1 MATQFASGSIDAAN
15 LVGTNGSSKGEQ
27 IVNLG
32 DLGLIG
38 IQIPDPDARKRFSR
52 YFKPE
57 VYVTRYVDAISEYTF
72 IYRQPPDGSE
82 LVEGYEVVKGDLL
95 ISDGS
100 DNIEMEGEV
109 QDAPELPL
117 ELLRSLTSEDTEPS
131 FPVVRFT
138 LGHSAGVPVTK
149 RHAWNADK
157 TEVIS
162 STMAFPKDAELTLV
176 ECRLDE
182 MPEVINAQPDCFVIL
197 GTPKD
202 CDVGQQIK
210 MVSAET
216 LLEGGSAL
224 VRKKDNFVSSNLM
237 MFDIDIKDDFCV
249 PPMRVITPTEAI
261 TLIEETLGVSLN
273 GVAMLIKPSASAGLF
288 DEATGVALKQSSG
301 FHIYM
306 AIAGA
311 TPEVLH
317 KVLHERL
324 VSEGRG
330 HVYVSSRGD
339 LLIRTVFD
347 ASVGQS
353 NRIDFFA
360 DPVCGEGIVRKVQNE
375 LRPGGTLDLS
385 GVDLSVNNTAFKNAA
400 LALRSQPKAL
410 DLRME
415 RNQAWIE
422 NKAAEFESTMSPEE
436 AFTKASSLGARLLK
450 GERMDLY
457 PKDQIIFR
465 FDSGEQVTL
474 EELFNRRE
482 EVDCQSLADPF
493 DEKQVRCKAVFYAN
507 LDSGKPYISSFAH
520 GGSGYFLHER
530 DEDLV
535 LFPDID
541 DRDCFRIYDEACGFP
556 GRLTNPP
563 GVYEHKTQTRGRGQ
577 RQDVV
582 AVDVHVCDPLHVTA
596 GTSDERGNN
605 HGLVLEFRDIQG
617 RLHRWAMPR
626 EMLGDAGDA
635 LNRVL
640 ADAGLA
646 VNHDQRKR
654 VPAYLATQKPDKHLT
669 SVGTT
674 GWVFLP
680 GRPPAFVTPNQVL
693 GSKDIIFQS
702 SCHSFE
708 GMPSVGGEL
717 DEWRD
722 TVGRYARGNPIL
734 MISICVALAG
744 PLVRHIKSAESGGIH
759 LQGPSSIGKSTCLAA
774 AVSVWGDRGFLR
786 QWRATANGL
795 EATAAMITDTC
806 LVLDEINEVDPNQL
820 GQSIYML
827 ANGRGKV
834 RARADSNAK
843 AIKQWRLTYLS
854 SGELT
859 PSDYML
865 QGKTRIQAG
874 QEMRL
879 LNVRVDREFG
889 AFDYLHD
896 LGSGAELSDLIKKHA
911 GASYGHAGM
920 AFVQSLIGLLE
931 SESPPDLDK
940 RLEDIGRS
948 IFDASGF
955 NDAQAGRAAKKF
967 ALFALAG
974 ELASGWGI
982 VPWAQGEATTAAMT
996 CFECWQQDFGEGPSE
1011 NRKILEAIRDFID
1024 QFDLSRFRPAKLE
1037 KNIPEPP
1044 PGFKHAGWYEFD
1056 ENGEK
1061 RYRFTT
1067 QAFKEATAGFN
1078 LRQVIRCLD
1087 EAGWIFERDKREG
1100 SKSWKFHGQ
1109 SKRVYC
1115 IQPKLDF

>member
-1 MATQFASGSIDAAN
+1 MCFKSNLAAQDAASSIV
-15 LVGTNGSSKGEQ
+15 LNGELDQSP
-27 IVNLG
+27 
-32 DLGLIG
+32 GL
-38 IQIPDPDARKRFSR
+38 S
-52 YFKPE
+52 
-57 VYVTRYVDAISEYTF
+57 
-72 IYRQPPDGSE
+72 
-82 LVEGYEVVKGDLL
+82 
-95 ISDGS
+95 
-100 DNIEMEGEV
+100 
-109 QDAPELPL
+109 PELL
-117 ELLRSLTSEDTEPS
+117 SHSSTVDNEPS

-149 RHAWNADK
+149 RHVWNAER
-157 TEVIS
+157 TGVMS
-162 STMAFPKDAELTLV
+162 STMAFPKDADLTV
-176 ECRLDE
+176 VDSRLDQ
-182 MPEVINAQPDCFVIL
+182 MPEVINAMPDCFVIL
-197 GTPKD
+197 GTPKG
-202 CDVGQQIK
+202 CNVGEKVK
-210 MVSAET
+210 M
-216 LLEGGSAL
+216 GSAKTSL
-224 VRKKDNFVSSNLM
+224 DGSRVLARTKENFVSSNLM

-249 PPMRVITPTEAI
+249 PPMRVVTPTEAI
-261 TLIEETLGVSLN
+261 TLIEMALCVSLD
-273 GVAMLIKPSASAGLF
+273 GVAMLIKPSASAGLI
-288 DEATGVALKQSSG
+288 DEATGVGLKQSSG

-306 AIAGA
+306 AIAGT

-324 VSEGRG
+324 VCLGHG
-330 HVYVSSRGD
+330 HVYISSRGD

-360 DPVCGEGIVRKVQNE
+360 DPICEEGIVRKVQNE
-375 LRPGGTLDLS
+375 LRPGGILDLT

-400 LALRSQPKAL
+400 LALRAQPEVL

-415 RNQAWIE
+415 RNQSWVE
-422 NKAAEFESTMSPEE
+422 KKAADFESTMSPEE
-436 AFTKASSLGARLLK
+436 AFTKAASLGARLLNV
-450 GERMDLY
+450 ERMDLY
-457 PKDQIIFR
+457 PKDQTIFS
-465 FDSGEQVTL
+465 FDGGERLTL
-474 EELFNRRE
+474 EELLNRRE
-482 EVDCQSLADPF
+482 EFDGQSLADPF
-493 DEKQVRCKAVFYAN
+493 DEEQVRCKAVFYAN
-507 LDSGKPYISSFAH
+507 LGSGKPYISSFAH
-520 GGSGYFLHER
+520 GGSGYFLHSR

-541 DRDCFRIYDEACGFP
+541 DRDCFRVYDEACGYP
-556 GRLTNPP
+556 GRLINPA

-577 RQDVV
+577 RQDVI

-596 GTSDERGNN
+596 GTSDERGNS

-617 RLHRWAMPR
+617 HPHRWAMPR
-626 EMLGDAGDA
+626 EMLGDGGDA

-654 VPAYLATQKPDKHLT
+654 VLAYLATQKPDKHLT

-693 GSKDIIFQS
+693 GSEDIIFQS
-702 SCHSFE
+702 TSYSFE

-722 TVGRYARGNPIL
+722 TVGRYARENPIL

-806 LVLDEINEVDPNQL
+806 LVLDEINEVDPRQL

-879 LNVRVDREFG
+879 LNVRVDRKFG
-889 AFDYLHD
+889 AFDDLHD

-911 GASYGHAGM
+911 GACYGHAGM

-931 SESPPDLDK
+931 SESPSDLDK
-940 RLEDIGRS
+940 RLEDIGRA

-974 ELASGWGI
+974 EFASDWGI
-982 VPWAQGEATTAAMT
+982 VPWAQGEATKAAIV
-996 CFECWQQDFGEGPSE
+996 CFASWHQDFGEGPSE
-1011 NRKILEAIRDFID
+1011 NRKILEAFRDFID
-1024 QFDLSRFRPAKLE
+1024 EFGLSNFRQAE
-1037 KNIPEPP
+1037 YRGNVTEPP
-1044 PGFKHAGWYEFD
+1044 PSYRHSGWFEFD
-1056 ENGEK
+1056 GGEK
-1061 RYRFTT
+1061 RYLFTS
-1067 QAFKEATAGFN
+1067 QALKEVTSGFDQK
-1078 LRQVIRCLD
+1078 QVIRCLD
-1087 EAGWIFERDKREG
+1087 EAGWIFDRDKDQD
-1100 SKSWKFHGQ
+1100 SKVRKIRGESH
-1109 SKRVYC
+1109 RVYC
-1115 IQPKLDF
+1115 IKPKLDF